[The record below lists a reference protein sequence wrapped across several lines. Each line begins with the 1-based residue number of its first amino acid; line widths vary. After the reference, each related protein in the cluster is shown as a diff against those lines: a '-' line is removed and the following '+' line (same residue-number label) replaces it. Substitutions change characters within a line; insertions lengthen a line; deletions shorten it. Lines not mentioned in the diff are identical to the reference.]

1 MKKNEVV
8 NSESGFTLSPQEK
21 IYDMLVKVGKGDEER
36 PKNTI
41 DNFEIILEN
50 DEFIKK
56 HIQYNEFS
64 NRPEYVPYDKKGNS
78 LAPRYWQDSDDS
90 YFMAYIE
97 KTYDVYDNKKFGHA
111 LTNVMKK
118 HSYNPVKELIEREPW
133 DGVPRIDG
141 FLEDVLKCTQDSD
154 YLREVSRMIFYG
166 GISRVYSPGCKFDYM
181 PILSGSQGIGKS
193 TIINWL
199 ALNDSFYKEVTT
211 IEGKEGAECIEGGW
225 ICEFAEL
232 LAMQRSRDIEGMKA
246 FVTRQVDKYRRPYGH
261 YVAEIPRTCIF
272 IGTTNEPDYLK
283 DTTGNRRYLP
293 IYMNIPKGEMFEKK
307 EYIQDYIM
315 GCWREAL
322 HLYKSGKVYL
332 TISNKYNDILEKERE
347 NATVEDLA
355 FNNLREFLR
364 EKPIGYR
371 VCSKEIC
378 SEVFRITE
386 NKMNDR
392 YYTNLIAK
400 YMVKFTNWEK
410 RPPAKLKDYGNQRY
424 WLKLYEDSEYVNEIG
439 DDLE

>member
-1 MKKNEVV
+1 MEKNEVL
-8 NSESGFTLSPQEK
+8 NSEKFVLSPQEK
-21 IYDMLVKVGKGDEER
+21 VYDMLLKVGKGDEEH

-50 DEFIKK
+50 DEFIRK
-56 HIQYNEFS
+56 HIQYNDFN
-64 NRPEYVPYDKKGNS
+64 NRPEYVPYDEKGHS
-78 LAPRYWQDSDDS
+78 LHPRYWQDSDDA

-97 KTYDVYDNKKFGHA
+97 KTYNVYDNKKFGYA
-111 LTNVMKK
+111 LINVMKR
-118 HSYNPVKELIEREPW
+118 HSYNPVKDLIEKEPW
-133 DGVPRIDG
+133 DGVERIDN
-141 FLEDVLKCTQDSD
+141 FLEKVLKCTQNSE

-166 GISRVYSPGCKFDYM
+166 GISRVYEPGCKFDYM
-181 PILSGSQGIGKS
+181 PIISGSQGIGKS
-193 TIINWL
+193 TIISWL
-199 ALNDSFYKEVTT
+199 ALNNSFYKEVTT

-225 ICEFAEL
+225 ICEFSEL
-232 LAMQRSRDIEGMKA
+232 LAMQRSKDIEGMKA

-307 EYIQDYIM
+307 DYIQNYILE
-315 GCWREAL
+315 CWREAYY
-322 HLYKSGKVYL
+322 LYKEGKTYL
-332 TISNKYNDILEKERE
+332 TISNKYYNLLEKERE

-355 FNNLREFLR
+355 FNNLRDYLQ
-364 EKPIGYR
+364 EKPIGYKI
-371 VCSKEIC
+371 CSKEIC
-378 SEVFRITE
+378 AKVFKITE

-400 YMVKFTNWEK
+400 YMVKFQNWEK
-410 RPPAKLKDYGNQRY
+410 KPAAKLNEYGNQRY
-424 WLKLYEDSEYVNEIG
+424 WLKIEEEEI
-439 DDLE
+439 

>member
-1 MKKNEVV
+1 MEKNEVL
-8 NSESGFTLSPQEK
+8 NSEKFVLSPQEK
-21 IYDMLVKVGKGDEER
+21 VYDMLLKVGKGEEER

-50 DEFIKK
+50 DEFIRK
-56 HIQYNEFS
+56 HIQYNDFN

-78 LAPRYWQDSDDS
+78 LHPRYWQDSDDA

-97 KTYDVYDNKKFGHA
+97 KTYNVYDNKKFGYA
-111 LTNVMKK
+111 LINVMKR
-118 HSYNPVKELIEREPW
+118 HSYNPVKDLIEKEPW
-133 DGVPRIDG
+133 DGVERIDD
-141 FLEDVLKCTQDSD
+141 FLEKVLKCTQNSE

-166 GISRVYSPGCKFDYM
+166 GISRVYEPGCKFDYM
-181 PILSGSQGIGKS
+181 PIISGSQGIGKS

-199 ALNDSFYKEVTT
+199 ALNNSFYKEVTT

-225 ICEFAEL
+225 ICEFSEL

-307 EYIQDYIM
+307 DYIQNYILE
-315 GCWREAL
+315 CWREAY
-322 HLYKSGKVYL
+322 HLYKEGKTYL
-332 TISNKYNDILEKERE
+332 TISNKYYNLLEKERE

-355 FNNLREFLR
+355 FNNLRDYLQ
-364 EKPIGYR
+364 EKPVGYKL
-371 VCSKEIC
+371 CSKEIC
-378 SEVFRITE
+378 AKVFKITE

-400 YMVKFTNWEK
+400 YMVKFQNWEK
-410 RPPAKLKDYGNQRY
+410 KPAAKLNEYGNQRY
-424 WLKLYEDSEYVNEIG
+424 WLKIEEEEI
-439 DDLE
+439 